1 MKLIQTTSVNRV
13 NNAPG
18 TASHSALSSPTN
30 SLSRNAA
37 NNGAKSAAKRVSANA
52 WLAYLTHRRVW
63 SPSNCRASKR
73 SVMELLTM
81 LRMLLEN
88 GLSLQ
93 KSLETLVHD
102 RACRKQR
109 RMLSVLHTRVTA
121 GEAFSKSIASFPLVF
136 TTTMAHHIAI
146 AEASG
151 TLIDSLQRIAKNL
164 EESLELRRKLVQK
177 LSYPALVMVAGS
189 GLVAFMLTSVV
200 PQFEKIYSESNV
212 SLPWVTSFI
221 TGLSRSATNYLWILP
236 ILAIAL
242 AAIWRG
248 IRKNPKTSTQ
258 LDYYLLKLPV
268 LGNFLMDFSALEYLR
283 SALVLTE
290 AGFVPLDA
298 LTQAAKSVPNR
309 YAKQLLTKV
318 ALDVQ
323 RGQKISKALR
333 PCEFL
338 FPSAVLQLIAIGEQT
353 GGLAQACQGACQLVK
368 ARFETRMN
376 AALGVIE
383 PVMTISLAAC
393 IGWIVLAIYMPMFHM
408 FDVLDF

>member
-1 MKLIQTTSVNRV
+1 MNFNETSSAGRK
-13 NNAPG
+13 
-18 TASHSALSSPTN
+18 ASV
-30 SLSRNAA
+30 AA
-37 NNGAKSAAKRVSANA
+37 NS
-52 WLAYLTHRRVW
+52 WLNFLTKGREW
-63 SPSNCRASKR
+63 TPASCRASKR
-73 SVMELLTM
+73 SVVGLLTM
-81 LRMLLEN
+81 LTMLLEN

-109 RMLSVLHTRVTA
+109 RMLSILFARVSA
-121 GEAFSKSIASFPLVF
+121 GEAFSRAIAAFPLVF
-136 TTTMAHHIAI
+136 TPTMSHHIAI

-151 TLIDSLQRIAKNL
+151 TLIDSLHRITKNL
-164 EESLELRRKLVQK
+164 EETLELRRKLVQK
-177 LSYPALVMVAGS
+177 LSYPALVVTAGS

-221 TGLSRSATNYLWILP
+221 TGLSRTATSYLWVLP
-236 ILAIAL
+236 IVVVALIAV
-242 AAIWRG
+242 WRG
-248 IRKNPKTSTQ
+248 IRRNAKTSIR
-258 LDYYLLKLPV
+258 LDSLLLKLPII
-268 LGNFLMDFSALEYLR
+268 GSFLMDLSALEYLR

-318 ALDVQ
+318 ATDVQ

-338 FPSAVLQLIAIGEQT
+338 FPSAVMQLIAIGEQT
-353 GGLAQACQGACQLVK
+353 GGLAQACQGACHLVK
-368 ARFETRMN
+368 ARFEARMN

>member
-1 MKLIQTTSVNRV
+1 MK
-13 NNAPG
+13 
-18 TASHSALSSPTN
+18 TAAI
-30 SLSRNAA
+30 
-37 NNGAKSAAKRVSANA
+37 KSTRHKPMANA
-52 WLAYLTHRRVW
+52 NTWQTLLTNRREW
-63 SPSNCRASKR
+63 SPANCRASKR
-73 SVMELLTM
+73 NVMELLTM
-81 LRMLLEN
+81 LTMLLEN

-93 KSLETLVHD
+93 KSLETLVQD

-109 RMLSVLHTRVTA
+109 RMLSILFARVSA
-121 GEAFSKSIASFPLVF
+121 GEAFSRAISAFPLVF
-136 TTTMAHHIAI
+136 SPTMSHHIAI

-151 TLIDSLQRIAKNL
+151 TLIDSLHRITKDL
-164 EESLELRRKLVQK
+164 EETLELRRKLVQK
-177 LSYPALVMVAGS
+177 LSYPALVVTAGS

-221 TGLSRSATNYLWILP
+221 TGLSRSATRYLWILP
-236 ILAIAL
+236 IAIFGFI
-242 AAIWRG
+242 AIWRG
-248 IRKNPKTSTQ
+248 IRKNAKTSIQ
-258 LDYYLLKLPV
+258 LDYLLMRLPLV
-268 LGNFLMDFSALEYLR
+268 GNFLMDLSALEYLR

-309 YAKQLLTKV
+309 YARQLLTKV
-318 ALDVQ
+318 AIDVQ

-353 GGLAQACQGACQLVK
+353 GGLTQACQGSCQLVK

>member
-1 MKLIQTTSVNRV
+1 MNLSTMS
-13 NNAPG
+13 
-18 TASHSALSSPTN
+18 SSAGKTN
-30 SLSRNAA
+30 PPRNP
-37 NNGAKSAAKRVSANA
+37 
-52 WLAYLTHRRVW
+52 WLHLLTKGREW
-63 SPSNCRASKR
+63 TPATCRASKR
-73 SVMELLTM
+73 SVAGLLTM
-81 LRMLLEN
+81 LTMLLEN

-93 KSLETLVHD
+93 KSLEMLVND

-109 RMLSVLHTRVTA
+109 RMLSILYARVSA
-121 GEAFSKSIASFPLVF
+121 GEAFSKSMSAFPLVF
-136 TTTMAHHIAI
+136 TPSMSHHVAI

-151 TLIDSLQRIAKNL
+151 TLIDSLHRITKNL
-164 EESLELRRKLVQK
+164 EETLELRRKLVQK
-177 LSYPALVMVAGS
+177 LSYPALVVTAGT

-200 PQFEKIYSESNV
+200 PQFEKIYSESHV
-212 SLPWVTSFI
+212 ALPWVTSFI
-221 TGLSRSATNYLWILP
+221 TGLSRTATKYLWVVP
-236 ILAIAL
+236 IFIIAVI
-242 AAIWRG
+242 ACWRA
-248 IRKNPKTSTQ
+248 IRKNGKTSIQ
-258 LDYYLLKLPV
+258 LDSILLKLPIV
-268 LGNFLMDFSALEYLR
+268 GNFLVDLSALEYLR

-318 ALDVQ
+318 ATDVQ

-353 GGLAQACQGACQLVK
+353 GGLAQACQGSCQLVK
-368 ARFETRMN
+368 SRFETRMN

-383 PVMTISLAAC
+383 PAMTISLAAC